1 MNKKTVAQTEQK
13 FGRGA
18 NECKRCGRKQGL
30 VRKYG
35 IYLCRQC
42 FREMAPDMGFT
53 KNS

>member
-1 MNKKTVAQTEQK
+1 MERGKKK

-18 NECKRCGRKQGL
+18 NQCKRCGRKQGL

-42 FREMAPDMGFT
+42 FRELARSMGFE
-53 KNS
+53 KYW

>member
-1 MNKKTVAQTEQK
+1 MTGKK

-18 NECKRCGRKQGL
+18 HSCKRCGRKQGL

-42 FREMAPDMGFT
+42 FREAARDMGF
-53 KNS
+53 KKY

>member
-1 MNKKTVAQTEQK
+1 MVQTKKR

-35 IYLCRQC
+35 IYMCRHC
-42 FREMAPDMGFT
+42 FRESAAKMGF
-53 KNS
+53 KKLS